1 MKSELLFTPSGLLD
15 FLTSIEELKDYEI
28 QLIESPD
35 ELSIAIGDT
44 TYSLETDN
52 AVDIDVD
59 EDVVDTIAQENEE
72 TYDAIADNVGMEVS
86 TEVEGGILTSL
97 TKSLLLGGILRAVPK
112 LLK

>member
-59 EDVVDTIAQENEE
+59 E
-72 TYDAIADNVGMEVS
+72 
-86 TEVEGGILTSL
+86 GGILTSL
-97 TKSLLLGGILRAVPK
+97 TKSLLLGGIVRAVPK

>member
-1 MKSELLFTPSGLLD
+1 M
-15 FLTSIEELKDYEI
+15 
-28 QLIESPD
+28 
-35 ELSIAIGDT
+35 SIAIGDT

-72 TYDAIADNVGMEVS
+72 TYDAIADNVDMEVS
-86 TEVEGGILTSL
+86 TQVEGGILTSL